1 MSLVELDHR
10 LVGWQTEIGVV
21 ASLRLDRENGEI
33 GIASID
39 YDDPASARELVE
51 AVVGVLTAP
60 RVVGS
65 DDVLAQCGFENDG
78 RRWVRELAVEAAADE
93 LTRAVTLSQL
103 ESAIRASWSAETS
116 DRPDSWT
123 SDNPAFQQCDVTA
136 RVVRDYLGGEIL
148 VAGVVLDG
156 QRVDRHAWNRLPSGL
171 VIDLAREQFRHG
183 ERLEAPVVNDLV
195 RIDRNPERYEL
206 LASRVRATLGF

>member
-1 MSLVELDHR
+1 
-10 LVGWQTEIGVV
+10 
-21 ASLRLDRENGEI
+21 
-33 GIASID
+33 
-39 YDDPASARELVE
+39 
-51 AVVGVLTAP
+51 
-60 RVVGS
+60 
-65 DDVLAQCGFENDG
+65 
-78 RRWVRELAVEAAADE
+78 

-171 VIDLAREQFRHG
+171 VIDLTREQFRHG

>member
-21 ASLRLDRENGEI
+21 ASLRLERDGDEI

-60 RVVGS
+60 RVVGGN
-65 DDVLAQCGFENDG
+65 DVLAQCGFENDG

-171 VIDLAREQFRHG
+171 VIDLTREQFRHG